1 VRWRSE
7 MTAESYNVES
17 SYSKPSIVWPV
28 IMIAVGILALW
39 LPVASSIGVAR
50 LLGWLMVFDAVF
62 HFIHAFRSKGAGHIV
77 WKVLVA
83 IIYLIAGIYFLMHP
97 FLAVAVVTLVLA
109 AFFLIEGL
117 VNVFSYFATRKVG
130 ATYWL
135 LLNGIVSIILA
146 VMIWRHWPTG
156 SLWVLGVLVG
166 IGLLMTGLSRL
177 MMALA
182 IRTYM
187 RQVDRET
194 GGNLRAA

>member
-1 VRWRSE
+1 MNTQSNSVQ
-7 MTAESYNVES
+7 S
-17 SYSKPSIVWPV
+17 SRLQPSILWPV
-28 IMIAVGILALW
+28 VMIVVGMLALW
-39 LPVASSIGVAR
+39 LPLASSVGVAR
-50 LLGWLMVFDAVF
+50 LLGWLMVFDGGFQLV
-62 HFIHAFRSKGAGHIV
+62 HAYRSEGVGPVV

-83 IIYLIAGIYFLMHP
+83 FIFLAAGIYFLMHP
-97 FLAVAVVTLVLA
+97 FLAVTVATLALAV
-109 AFFLIEGL
+109 FFLVEGL
-117 VNVFSYFATRKVG
+117 VDVFSYFGTRKAG
-130 ATYWL
+130 ASYWM

-166 IGLLMTGLSRL
+166 IGLLMTGTSRL

-187 RQVDRET
+187 KRSDRET

>member
-1 VRWRSE
+1 MNIQSNTVQ
-7 MTAESYNVES
+7 S
-17 SYSKPSIVWPV
+17 SRLQPSILWPV
-28 IMIAVGILALW
+28 IMIVVGMLALW
-39 LPVASSIGVAR
+39 LPTASSVGVAR
-50 LLGWLMVFDAVF
+50 LLGWLMVFDGGFQLV
-62 HFIHAFRSKGAGHIV
+62 HAFRSEGVGHVV

-83 IIYLIAGIYFLMHP
+83 LIFLAAGIYFLMHP
-97 FLAVAVVTLVLA
+97 FLAVTVVTLALA
-109 AFFLIEGL
+109 VFFLVEGL
-117 VNVFSYFATRKVG
+117 VDIFSYFATRKAG
-130 ATYWL
+130 ASYWM

-166 IGLLMTGLSRL
+166 IGLLMTGTSRL

-187 RQVDRET
+187 KRSDRET